1 MKILQTI
8 KSGKLLPIDEYFSL
22 TNDFFCKI
30 SILGKKHS
38 LLLFKDGFRAKNK
51 QTTFYTI

>member
-30 SILGKKHS
+30 SYNFLPIIELK
-38 LLLFKDGFRAKNK
+38 
-51 QTTFYTI
+51 I